1 MTCLGNKLNWSCQ
14 MCGKKAVRAV
24 AYRWTS
30 LCPNLTS
37 SDPMIICAKCAR
49 REIGTKNKKGWDK
62 LNGKT

>member
-1 MTCLGNKLNWSCQ
+1 
-14 MCGKKAVRAV
+14 MCGKGAVRAV

-30 LCPNLTS
+30 LCPDLTS

-62 LNGKT
+62 LNGKS